1 MKSSRYFSRKS
12 FCWSPLILAIVI
24 GVPAGTASAQGKKQP
39 RPKST
44 AAVKTAAKS
53 SSTPPGAATKYDQH
67 LAANMKLLNVLS
79 RYAVTLAR
87 ATDTASANLA
97 VARIET
103 ITKEAITAGEELV
116 KLGRPEPAV
125 ETKLAKDTD
134 LEMASRNVAEQT
146 RTAVKALAAN
156 AAVKA
161 ILAPAVENFE
171 AALNRIQQAADDP
184 RGPGTPASPAA
195 PAPATDTAGTPP
207 AVPENPAPAADENS
221 PAETRASEAASV
233 PPPPPPPQ

>member
-1 MKSSRYFSRKS
+1 MKSSRYSSRKP
-12 FCWSPLILAIVI
+12 FCWSPLVLAIVI
-24 GVPAGTASAQGKKQP
+24 GAPVGTASAQGNKQP
-39 RPKST
+39 RPKSA
-44 AAVKTAAKS
+44 AAVKTAAKPS
-53 SSTPPGAATKYDQH
+53 SKTPGATTKYDQH

-161 ILAPAVENFE
+161 ILAPAVENFQ

-184 RGPGTPASPAA
+184 QGPGTPASPAV
-195 PAPATDTAGTPP
+195 PATETAGTPP
-207 AVPENPAPAADENS
+207 SVPDPDPPAANENA